1 MITSLG
7 VDLSLNNSA
16 LVAVQAADFEF
27 DTGIG
32 PDVIFRESLI
42 VPLDSKGKP
51 LLVGMAR
58 LEFIIDGWGR
68 ALDKLIYVL
77 GHRPSI
83 VVFEG
88 PGFSSQQ
95 AHSLGHVHGLTK
107 LDLWRRA
114 TLIGLDVMGDVPPAN
129 LKQFATG
136 VGKGDKNIVMK
147 KVFRRWG
154 FDDDDD
160 NIVDAYVCSL
170 IGLCRMLG
178 GGSELQRKV
187 ATQRLDEKLY
197 AGTSRRAQE
206 QRALADRVARGEMAG
221 RVRRRRVA

>member
-1 MITSLG
+1 MISLG
-7 VDLSLNNSA
+7 ADLSLNNSA
-16 LVAVQAADFEF
+16 IVVVQADHFNFE
-27 DTGIG
+27 IG
-32 PDVIFRESLI
+32 CGPEVIYRESLI

-51 LLVGMAR
+51 LLTGMAR
-58 LEFIIDGWGR
+58 LEFIVDGWHR
-68 ALDKLIYVL
+68 VLDKLHVL
-77 GHRPSI
+77 GYRPD
-83 VVFEG
+83 VAVFEG

-95 AHSLGHVHGLTK
+95 AHSLGHVHGIVK
-107 LDLWRRA
+107 LELWRRA
-114 TLIGLDVMGDVPPAN
+114 WLSLIGDVPPAN

-136 VGKGDKNIVMK
+136 VGKGDKNVVMK

-160 NIVDAYVCSL
+160 NVVDAYVCSL
-170 IGLCRMLG
+170 VGLCRMCG

-197 AGTSRRAQE
+197 AGTSRHAQE
-206 QRALADRVARGEMAG
+206 QLALADRVARGEMAG

>member
-1 MITSLG
+1 MISLG
-7 VDLSLNNSA
+7 VDLALNNTA
-16 LVAVQAADFEF
+16 ILVTRADHF
-27 DTGIG
+27 DFDVGHG
-32 PDVIFRESLI
+32 PEVLYRESLI
-42 VPLDSKGKP
+42 VPLDKGKP
-51 LLVGMAR
+51 TLTGMAR
-58 LEFIIDGWGR
+58 LEFIVDGWR
-68 ALDKLIYVL
+68 RVLDRLYVF
-77 GHRPSI
+77 GYRPS
-83 VVFEG
+83 VAVFEG

-95 AHSLGHVHGLTK
+95 AHSLGHVHGITK
-107 LDLWRRA
+107 LELWRRA
-114 TLIGLDVMGDVPPAN
+114 SSIGLEVIGDVPPAN

-136 VGKGDKNIVMK
+136 VGKGDKNVVMK

-160 NIVDAYVCSL
+160 NVVDAYVCSL

-187 ATQRLDEKLY
+187 ATQRLEASLY

-206 QRALADRVARGEMAG
+206 QLALADRVARGEMAG